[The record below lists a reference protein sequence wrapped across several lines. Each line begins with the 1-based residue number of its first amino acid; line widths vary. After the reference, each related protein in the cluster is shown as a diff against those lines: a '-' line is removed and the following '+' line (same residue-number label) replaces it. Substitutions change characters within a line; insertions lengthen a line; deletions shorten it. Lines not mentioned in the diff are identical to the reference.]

1 MIVQKSL
8 QINISWFKLKEK
20 NIEADPKA
28 IPWIEL
34 IRHLKNIEGTNDDG
48 IQNTLILKI
57 LEKIKETRLKL
68 FQGHLTVL

>member
-8 QINISWFKLKEK
+8 QINISWFKLKKK

-48 IQNTLILKI
+48 IQNTLILKV